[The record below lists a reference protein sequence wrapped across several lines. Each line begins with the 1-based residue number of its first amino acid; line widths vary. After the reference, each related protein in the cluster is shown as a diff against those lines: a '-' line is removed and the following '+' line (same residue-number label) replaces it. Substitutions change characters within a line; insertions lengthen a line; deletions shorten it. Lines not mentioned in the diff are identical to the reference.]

1 MHRFHVIHLFA
12 ILASGAISLPLLAST
27 TSAAAAS
34 PRTTSA
40 IETQLAGLE
49 GPAVSQATLVGSVS
63 FVSSDRQGAMSANW
77 TVDAST
83 IASGALA
90 TGGTITIISPASTT
104 FPSAI
109 SAYKVRGTTVIAIP
123 TTVISPFIRRSR
135 IAERRSSS
143 A

>member
-1 MHRFHVIHLFA
+1 
-12 ILASGAISLPLLAST
+12 
-27 TSAAAAS
+27 
-34 PRTTSA
+34 
-40 IETQLAGLE
+40 
-49 GPAVSQATLVGSVS
+49 
-63 FVSSDRQGAMSANW
+63 MSANW